1 MHIVKRLFIAE
12 AFLMVDHVK
21 ELQPLLSLETFAKV
35 RVQAP
40 VLEVIEA
47 LRPVSL
53 VTCGL
58 HAPLTLDPPFKVQN
72 HHLTQQGRDSLS
84 HGL

>member
-21 ELQPLLSLETFAKV
+21 ELQPLLSLETFTKV

-40 VLEVIEA
+40 VLEVVEA
-47 LRPVSL
+47 L
-53 VTCGL
+53 
-58 HAPLTLDPPFKVQN
+58 
-72 HHLTQQGRDSLS
+72 
-84 HGL
+84 